1 MSQPRP
7 TGTALGVDATESTL
21 NQLIRVCFDGERGFH
36 AAAGK
41 LNDSNLAHLFEGYS
55 RQRGEFAQ
63 QLQGELGRLGL
74 ESEQS
79 GHAAAA
85 SQPGLAVVAAA
96 GADRD
101 EGTVISDC
109 ERAEERAI
117 ETYGSAL
124 NSGLPQEVQVLVE
137 RQFTDMREVG
147 EQLRSLART
156 YQRHA

>member
-1 MSQPRP
+1 MSQGRL

-21 NQLIRVCFDGERGFH
+21 NQLVRVCLDGERGFH
-36 AAAGK
+36 AAAEK

-55 RQRGEFAQ
+55 RQRGGFAQ
-63 QLQGELGRLGL
+63 QLQRELGRLGL
-74 ESEQS
+74 ESELS
-79 GHAAAA
+79 GHAAVAL
-85 SQPGLAVVAAA
+85 QTGLPNGAAA

-101 EGTVISDC
+101 EGTVITDC

-117 ETYGSAL
+117 EAYGSAL
-124 NSGLPQEVQVLVE
+124 NSGLPPEVQVLVE

-156 YQRHA
+156 YQRHT